1 MAQINFSIFKALIIE
16 DSEFLRRTIR
26 KYMIECGFQEVREA
40 GNGQEGLEQLRHGPD
55 IIVCDI
61 EMEPINGFEFL
72 KLLREQEGE
81 VSKTPVLFLTGSA
94 QKEDVHKA
102 IELGVNGYVV
112 KPVTPE
118 NLKKKLTDV
127 LNRAMSSP

>member
-81 VSKTPVLFLTGSA
+81 VS
-94 QKEDVHKA
+94 
-102 IELGVNGYVV
+102 
-112 KPVTPE
+112 
-118 NLKKKLTDV
+118 
-127 LNRAMSSP
+127 